1 MAGGNKRTDYVAVS
15 NTVIGLLLLL
25 TGLLGALAAAISV
38 QFTLVLLGLAG
49 LLGAGLSL
57 RWKEVSG

>member
-15 NTVIGLLLLL
+15 NTVIGLLLLVS
-25 TGLLGALAAAISV
+25 GVLGALAALVSV
-38 QFTLVLLGLAG
+38 SLVIALLGLSG

-57 RWKEVSG
+57 RWQEVSG